1 MCYDVQVDLDVDISP
16 AEIQMMAAM
25 GIPFGF
31 DTTQGKHVEDD
42 AVNAGAVKTKQTRKA
57 RQYMN
62 RKGGFNR
69 PLPAERTGEVV
80 PRD

>member
-1 MCYDVQVDLDVDISP
+1 MPIDFTADITP
-16 AEIQMMAAM
+16 EEMQMMQAM

-31 DTTQGKHVEDD
+31 DTTKGTEVKD
-42 AVNAGAVKTKQTRKA
+42 ASANAGAVRVKSMRQA

-69 PLPAERTGEVV
+69 PLPAEKTNEKVI
-80 PRD
+80 RD